1 MGRWKDA
8 SIYKGELMTRFFVD
22 NKEIAPPMDIS
33 SLSQIL
39 KQVESTHLPANS
51 VVRKIHIDGLPFAP
65 DGFAGE
71 SAGNLNTIASKNTV
85 EIFTGTLGEI
95 AQESVGEALAYL
107 DRIEAAIP
115 SLAEGFRFCP
125 SSESFENLRH
135 LCEGFYWLNMLI
147 DRLDASFRMQL
158 ETILIRGIP
167 APQHHQNFISVLKQL
182 IESQEAGDLVVV
194 SDLLEYEIAPM
205 VAVWREMLGAIEAKM
220 KRMQ

>member
-1 MGRWKDA
+1 MERRLH
-8 SIYKGELMTRFFVD
+8 YKGELMTRFFVD

-33 SLSQIL
+33 SLSEVL
-39 KQVESTHLPANS
+39 KQVESVHLPANS

-65 DGFAGE
+65 GDLAEE
-71 SAGNLNTIASKNTV
+71 SAGNVDPIGSKNTV
-85 EIFTGTLGEI
+85 EIFTGTLLEI
-95 AQESVGEALAYL
+95 ASESVGEAFAYL

-115 SLAEGFRFCP
+115 SLAESFRFCP
-125 SSESFENLRH
+125 SPESFENLRH

-158 ETILIRGIP
+158 ETILIRGNP
-167 APQHHQNFISVLKQL
+167 APQYHQNFISVLKQL

-220 KRMQ
+220 KRTQ